1 MNYSIFSF
9 SDTYRY
15 WLPQKFDNEIS
26 EVVYVI
32 GTDAFESKNFND
44 MKAFFDV
51 MIEIG
56 SVENSLAIEYGTKIY
71 LFQDPRSNFN
81 AFWKDQISG
90 Y

>member
-32 GTDAFESKNFND
+32 GVDALDSDNFNK
-44 MKAFFDV
+44 MKNLFDV

-56 SVENSLAIEYGTKIY
+56 SVENSLAIEFGTKIY
-71 LFQDPRSNFN
+71 LLQNPKSNFN
-81 AFWKDQISG
+81 PFWHDQISA